1 MRTSGAG
8 SAVGIDQVGLIN
20 MGTYNILDAKTR
32 LSELLHRMDAGEDVI
47 IAKAGRPVARLVKI
61 ESPKKRPLGFI
72 KGHLPENFLEPM
84 SEEELAEW
92 EGPLISSTPI
102 HSSGH

>member
-1 MRTSGAG
+1 
-8 SAVGIDQVGLIN
+8 
-20 MGTYNILDAKTR
+20 MGQYNILDAKTR
-32 LSELLHRMDAGEDVI
+32 LSELLNRVEAGEDVV

-72 KGHLPENFLEPM
+72 KGHLPDDFLEPM

-92 EGPLISSTPI
+92 EGPLISSTPTS
-102 HSSGH
+102 SSGR

>member
-1 MRTSGAG
+1 
-8 SAVGIDQVGLIN
+8 
-20 MGTYNILDAKTR
+20 MGQYNILEAKTR
-32 LSELLHRMDAGEDVI
+32 LSELLNRVEAGEDVV

-72 KGHLPENFLEPM
+72 KGHLPDDFLEPM

-92 EGPLISSTPI
+92 EGPLISSTPTS
-102 HSSGH
+102 SSGR